1 MNVLKLFTL
10 ALLLPA
16 CEQDADATAGDAGLP
31 ACTLSPLYSLG
42 GRNTITRRDGASE
55 RSEQQVDFDGE
66 LEFLGIENGLAEWR
80 AVDGV
85 LPPLLRMPAGLLREG
100 TWYRVQ
106 HSQVG
111 AEEQWWSTSVSAEGR
126 LVLFSAS
133 GTVERASERLRL
145 VGLEA
150 AWIPRCTYDGEAS
163 CYTPNTHFNLRLTTP
178 SGELGDFS
186 LGEVTRWVSELGTF
200 EVLLEG
206 AVEGL
211 GPGTLCADIP
221 HSAVWLTMR
230 AVP

>member
-16 CEQDADATAGDAGLP
+16 CEQDADASGGDAGLA
-31 ACTLSPLYSLG
+31 ACLPSPLYSLG
-42 GRNTITRRDGASE
+42 GRNTVIRRDGAPE
-55 RSEQQVDFDGE
+55 RGQAQVDFDGT
-66 LEFLGIENGLAEWR
+66 LTFRGIQNGLAQWD
-80 AVDGV
+80 DGSQ
-85 LPPLLRMPAGLLREG
+85 LPPPLQMSAGLLQEG
-100 TWYRVQ
+100 TAYRVR
-106 HSQVG
+106 HTQVG
-111 AEEQWWSTSVSAEGR
+111 AEEQWWSTTITAEGR
-126 LVLFSAS
+126 LVLFSVS
-133 GTVERASERLRL
+133 GTLERATERLRL

-163 CYTPNTHFNLRLTTP
+163 CYTPNTHFHLRLTTP
-178 SGELGDFS
+178 AGELGDFS
-186 LGEVTRWVSELGTF
+186 LGDVARWVSELGTF

-211 GPGTLCADIP
+211 GPGTPCADIP